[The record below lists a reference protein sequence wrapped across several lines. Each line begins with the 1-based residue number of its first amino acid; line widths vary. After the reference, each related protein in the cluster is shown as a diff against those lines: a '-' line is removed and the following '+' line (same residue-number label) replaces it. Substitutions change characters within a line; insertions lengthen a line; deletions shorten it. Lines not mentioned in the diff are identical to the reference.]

1 MEEEL
6 MEIIGR
12 YLAEYGEDIFVPDIQ
27 NFMVTEDLVASGTAY
42 ESLDSYVRGNTL
54 TIEGVDYFE
63 DIDQGIHP
71 GTSVPIEDIRKWIA
85 DKGIKA
91 RQVPDNILAKRIRD
105 AIRERGT
112 IMRYMIERPDGP
124 AGSRILEKM
133 IEGRGEDVAKFIQD
147 QAGTEVATTITRLI
161 KDKIENG

>member
-1 MEEEL
+1 

-54 TIEGVDYFE
+54 TIEWVYYFA
-63 DIDQGIHP
+63 

-85 DKGIKA
+85 DKGVKA

-147 QAGTEVATTITRLI
+147 QAGTEVGTKITRLI

>member
-63 DIDQGIHP
+63 DIDQGMP
-71 GTSVPIEDIRKWIA
+71 AGTSVPIEDIRKWIA

-91 RQVPDNILAKRIRD
+91 RQVPDHILAKRIRD

-112 IMRYMIERPDGP
+112 IMRYMIDRPDGP

-147 QAGTEVATTITRLI
+147 QAGTEVATKITRLI